1 MRDSSSLVT
10 LVRAPEAANIF
21 SENSDTICDTL
32 IVRTTTY
39 VNQAQRMD
47 ERSRS
52 SSRMINNVA
61 VNSPIE
67 RVRLGQETYK

>member
-1 MRDSSSLVT
+1 MRESSSLVT

-21 SENSDTICDTL
+21 SENAHTICDIF
-32 IVRTTTY
+32 IVTPTTY
-39 VNQAQRMD
+39 VNQPQRMD

-52 SSRMINNVA
+52 SSRMINNSA